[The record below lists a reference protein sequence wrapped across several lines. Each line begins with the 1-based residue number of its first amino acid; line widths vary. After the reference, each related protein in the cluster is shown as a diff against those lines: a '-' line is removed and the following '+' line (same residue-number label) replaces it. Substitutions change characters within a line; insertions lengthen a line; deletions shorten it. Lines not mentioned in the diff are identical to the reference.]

1 MSTSASA
8 HAVRAALL
16 NHDFTADGVL
26 NEIGAE
32 AFAALGRGERVPA
45 LHVLAERDDTALIA
59 LIRLFLL
66 GEPLPPEAV
75 RRCLPWSHAHGLG
88 LVEEVEQ
95 SSGGVLVRPVIQVH
109 PYPCDGRDC
118 FVVSDFPL
126 ASAAGRGRRAG
137 GDHVVGVGGASVTL
151 ATLTPRVVA
160 ARALDLG
167 TGCGVQALN
176 LAGHCR
182 SVVATDRN
190 LRALEMASI
199 SAALSGIE
207 LDLRHGS
214 LYEPVAD
221 DDFDLIV
228 ANPPFVISPHAR
240 FTYRETTLA
249 ADDLTRDVI
258 VGAAQ
263 RLAPGGTAVILGNWL
278 HTEQEEW
285 TARLRR
291 WTADVECSV
300 WGVQRES
307 QTLAEY
313 VELWLRDSDDHND
326 PGYER
331 LYSEWLTAL
340 LGWGARRVG
349 FGWVVLAKPAM
360 PGESAA
366 PAGSLAGE
374 APPSR
379 WFLAEDLSEAERL
392 PTGAEVVEQLAA
404 LQRWHDG
411 DASSLLAGRAHWT
424 GRAILHTAASAST
437 GQPIAGAVVEAVDG
451 WRPPV
456 EVDQRVAA
464 VLNDSG
470 TLLDRIQRLQGADG
484 EGEEEGRLD
493 VVATVLI
500 GVRDLIAAGL
510 VDWQPSL

>member
-1 MSTSASA
+1 MSCHSGPMSTSASA

-45 LHVLAERDDTALIA
+45 LHVLAERDDSALIA

-151 ATLTPRVVA
+151 ATLAPRVAA

-199 SAALSGIE
+199 SAASAVRARNAPDGLMPSETANAATSG
-207 LDLRHGS
+207 S
-214 LYEPVAD
+214 C
-221 DDFDLIV
+221 
-228 ANPPFVISPHAR
+228 
-240 FTYRETTLA
+240 A
-249 ADDLTRDVI
+249 A
-258 VGAAQ
+258 
-263 RLAPGGTAVILGNWL
+263 P
-278 HTEQEEW
+278 
-285 TARLRR
+285 
-291 WTADVECSV
+291 S
-300 WGVQRES
+300 
-307 QTLAEY
+307 
-313 VELWLRDSDDHND
+313 
-326 PGYER
+326 
-331 LYSEWLTAL
+331 
-340 LGWGARRVG
+340 
-349 FGWVVLAKPAM
+349 
-360 PGESAA
+360 SAA
-366 PAGSLAGE
+366 EWKATGMPAD
-374 APPSR
+374 
-379 WFLAEDLSEAERL
+379 W
-392 PTGAEVVEQLAA
+392 
-404 LQRWHDG
+404 
-411 DASSLLAGRAHWT
+411 SSA
-424 GRAILHTAASAST
+424 
-437 GQPIAGAVVEAVDG
+437 
-451 WRPPV
+451 
-456 EVDQRVAA
+456 
-464 VLNDSG
+464 
-470 TLLDRIQRLQGADG
+470 
-484 EGEEEGRLD
+484 
-493 VVATVLI
+493 
-500 GVRDLIAAGL
+500 
-510 VDWQPSL
+510 